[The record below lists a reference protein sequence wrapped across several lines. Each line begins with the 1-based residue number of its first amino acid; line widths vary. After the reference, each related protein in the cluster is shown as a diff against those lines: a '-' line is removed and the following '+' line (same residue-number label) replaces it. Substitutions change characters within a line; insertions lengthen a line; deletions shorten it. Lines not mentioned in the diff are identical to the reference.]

1 MQHKVTFKKNRFIGS
16 DRTVAIKEGTSLLD
30 AARLHGVPMGDH
42 CGGTGG
48 CTGSHVYVVL
58 GMENLSEIDDKEDR
72 ILDTATF
79 VTETSRLGCMARV
92 QGDVT
97 VIITD

>member
-1 MQHKVTFKKNRFIGS
+1 
-16 DRTVAIKEGTSLLD
+16 
-30 AARLHGVPMGDH
+30 MGDH

-48 CTGSHVYVVL
+48 CSGSHVYVVL
-58 GMENLSEIDDKEDR
+58 GMEILSEIDDKEDR

-97 VIITD
+97 VIITDESLDAWAREHPEPRSRRVAM